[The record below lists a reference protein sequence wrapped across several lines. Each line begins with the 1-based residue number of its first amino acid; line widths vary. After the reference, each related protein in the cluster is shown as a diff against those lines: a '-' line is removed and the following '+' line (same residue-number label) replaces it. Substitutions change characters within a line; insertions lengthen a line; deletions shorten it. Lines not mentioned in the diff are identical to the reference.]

1 MTAEKDTGTLE
12 VKVNGGTFIF
22 TFKEINAKQWEYYRE
37 KSNGEIKQL
46 NRTYGPEILALEIK
60 KLYKEKKFQDKP
72 NFVINYHNNHTQK
85 DSETKVSGLI
95 PQG

>member
-1 MTAEKDTGTLE
+1 MTARKEEGILE

-22 TFKEINAKQWEYYRE
+22 AFKEINAKHWEYSRE
-37 KSNGEIKQL
+37 KSNGETKIL
-46 NRTYGPEILALEIK
+46 NRHYGPEMLALEIK

-72 NFVINYHNNHTQK
+72 NFVINYDTNHTQN

-95 PQG
+95 LQG